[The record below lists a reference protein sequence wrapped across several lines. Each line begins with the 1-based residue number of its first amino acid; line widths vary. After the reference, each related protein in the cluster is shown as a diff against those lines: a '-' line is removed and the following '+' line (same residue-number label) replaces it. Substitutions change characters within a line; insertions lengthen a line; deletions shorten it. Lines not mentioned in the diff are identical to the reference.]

1 MAGRTLPTGLTAL
14 AVAYIAA
21 TGGAARAAD
30 KPPAPT
36 HADVKYG
43 PHPRQVLHFWKAKA
57 DAPTPVV
64 VFFHGGSWMKGDRM
78 EVDRRGLLALLDDG
92 VSVVSVEYRLISD
105 ARRADVEPPV
115 QWPLEDAARSV
126 QFVRSRA
133 KDWGLD
139 RSRVG
144 VSGVSAGACSALW
157 VALRDDLADPASA
170 DPVARESTRVACA
183 AVFDAQTTL
192 DPQLTRAWIPN
203 ATYGPHAFGRF
214 GGDPKGAFEGFLK
227 ARDELLPAIKRY
239 SPLEWAGAGDPPVF
253 CAYATRIRPAGEAQR
268 DPTHS
273 PVFGVKLKEKLDAVK
288 VPCEVRYPGGPGTG
302 HASARDFLKAVL
314 TATAAPK

>member
-1 MAGRTLPTGLTAL
+1 MSGRSAGTLI
-14 AVAYIAA
+14 AVVAA
-21 TGGAARAAD
+21 CGAAGPARAAD
-30 KPPAPT
+30 RPPAPT

-43 PHPRQVLHFWKAKA
+43 AHPRQVLHFWKAKG

-64 VFFHGGSWMKGDRM
+64 VFVHGGSWIKGDRM
-78 EVDRRGLLALLDDG
+78 EVDRRGLLALLGDG
-92 VSVVSVEYRLISD
+92 ISVASVEYRLVTD
-105 ARRADVEPPV
+105 ARKADVDPPV
-115 QWPLEDAARSV
+115 RWPLEDAARAV
-126 QFVRSRA
+126 QFVRHHA
-133 KDWGLD
+133 KEWGLD
-139 RSRVG
+139 PARVG

-157 VALRDDLADPASA
+157 VALRDDLADPAAA

-214 GGDPKGAFEGFLK
+214 GGDPKAAFEGFLK

-253 CAYATRIRPAGEAQR
+253 CAYATKSRPAGQPQR
-268 DPTHS
+268 DPTHA
-273 PVFGVKLKEKLDAVK
+273 PVFGVKLKEQLDAAK
-288 VPCEVRYPGGPGTG
+288 VPCEVSYPGGPATG
-302 HASARDFLKAVL
+302 HASAREFLKAVL
-314 TATAAPK
+314 TAPAAK